1 MKNKFPL
8 LIISILIL
16 MGCASNEKEEAE
28 PPEVQLYRMAQ
39 DRINAKNFLGAVD
52 SLARIERFYPF
63 GVYAEQARADLIYAH
78 YMSGDFDQAYAASEK
93 FIRLYPRNTNV
104 DYAYFMK
111 GMTGYYADEGL
122 LGNIFSLSLAKR
134 DITGA
139 MQSYADLTEFLIRYP
154 ESEYIDAA
162 RERLIFLRN
171 LIASSELD
179 GAEYYLKRGA
189 YLAALNRANYVL
201 KNIPNSTEKQRALD
215 IMKKSFIIIIP
226 CTFIEI
232 IAKRV
237 TLCFT
242 EIMLRIV

>member
-39 DRINAKNFLGAVD
+39 DRINAQNYLGAVD

-78 YMSGDFDQAYAASEK
+78 YMSGDYDQAYAASEK

-111 GMTGYYADEGL
+111 WMTGYYADEGL

-139 MQSYADLTEFLIRYP
+139 MESYADLTEFLIRYP

-201 KNIPNSTEKQRALD
+201 KNIPNSTDCLLYTSPSPRDPHLSRMPSSA
-215 IMKKSFIIIIP
+215 
-226 CTFIEI
+226 
-232 IAKRV
+232 
-237 TLCFT
+237 
-242 EIMLRIV
+242 

>member
-1 MKNKFPL
+1 MKNKFL
-8 LIISILIL
+8 LLSFSILIL
-16 MGCASNEKEEAE
+16 MGCASNEKEDAE
-28 PPEVQLYRMAQ
+28 PPEVQLYRLAQ
-39 DRINAKNFLGAVD
+39 DRINAQNYLGAVD
-52 SLARIERFYPF
+52 SLVRIERFYPF

-78 YMSGDFDQAYAASEK
+78 YMSGDYDQAYAASEK

-122 LGNIFSLSLAKR
+122 LGNLFSLSLAKR
-134 DITGA
+134 DISGA

-179 GAEYYLKRGA
+179 GAEYYMKRGA

-201 KNIPNSTEKQRALD
+201 KNIPNSTETQRALD
-215 IMKKSFIIIIP
+215 IMKKSFI
-226 CTFIEI
+226 ELGYEEY
-232 IAKRV
+232 AEKV
-237 TLCFT
+237 SSVEALN
-242 EIMLRIV
+242 

>member
-1 MKNKFPL
+1 MKNKF
-8 LIISILIL
+8 LILFFSILVL
-16 MGCASNEKEEAE
+16 MGCASNEKEDAE

-39 DRINAKNFLGAVD
+39 DRINAQNYLGAVD

-78 YMSGDFDQAYAASEK
+78 YMSGDYDQAYAASEK

-122 LGNIFSLSLAKR
+122 LGNLFSLSLAKR
-134 DITGA
+134 DISGA

-179 GAEYYLKRGA
+179 GAEYYMKRGA

-201 KNIPNSTEKQRALD
+201 KNIPNSTETQRALD
-215 IMKKSFIIIIP
+215 IMKKSFI
-226 CTFIEI
+226 ELGYEEY
-232 IAKRV
+232 AEKV
-237 TLCFT
+237 SSVEALN
-242 EIMLRIV
+242 

>member
-1 MKNKFPL
+1 MKNKF
-8 LIISILIL
+8 LILFFSILVL
-16 MGCASNEKEEAE
+16 MGCASNEKEDAE
-28 PPEVQLYRMAQ
+28 PAEVQLYRLAQ
-39 DRINAKNFLGAVD
+39 DRINAQNYLGAVD
-52 SLARIERFYPF
+52 SLVRIERFYPF

-78 YMSGDFDQAYAASEK
+78 YMSGDYDQAYAASEK

-122 LGNIFSLSLAKR
+122 LGNLFSLSLAKR
-134 DITGA
+134 DIGGA

-179 GAEYYLKRGA
+179 GAEYYMKRGA

-201 KNIPNSTEKQRALD
+201 KNIPNSTETQRALD
-215 IMKKSFIIIIP
+215 IMKKSFI
-226 CTFIEI
+226 ELGYEEY
-232 IAKRV
+232 AEKV
-237 TLCFT
+237 SSVEALN
-242 EIMLRIV
+242 

>member
-1 MKNKFPL
+1 MKNKF
-8 LIISILIL
+8 LILFFSILVL
-16 MGCASNEKEEAE
+16 MGCASNEKEDAE
-28 PPEVQLYRMAQ
+28 PPEVQLYRLAQ
-39 DRINAKNFLGAVD
+39 DRLNAQNYLGAVD
-52 SLARIERFYPF
+52 SLVRIERFYPF

-78 YMSGDFDQAYAASEK
+78 YMSGDYDQAYAASEK

-122 LGNIFSLSLAKR
+122 LGNLFSLSLAKR
-134 DITGA
+134 DISGA

-179 GAEYYLKRGA
+179 GAEYYMKRGA

-201 KNIPNSTEKQRALD
+201 KNIPNSTETQRALD
-215 IMKKSFIIIIP
+215 IMKKSFI
-226 CTFIEI
+226 ELGYEEY
-232 IAKRV
+232 AEKV
-237 TLCFT
+237 SSVEALN
-242 EIMLRIV
+242 

>member
-1 MKNKFPL
+1 MKNKF
-8 LIISILIL
+8 LILFFSILVL
-16 MGCASNEKEEAE
+16 MGCASNEKEDAE
-28 PPEVQLYRMAQ
+28 PPEVQLYRLAQ
-39 DRINAKNFLGAVD
+39 DRINAQNYLGAVD
-52 SLARIERFYPF
+52 SLVRIERFYPF

-78 YMSGDFDQAYAASEK
+78 YMSGDYDQAYAASEK

-122 LGNIFSLSLAKR
+122 LGNLFSLSLAKR
-134 DITGA
+134 DIGGA
-139 MQSYADLTEFLIRYP
+139 MQSYADMTEFLIRYP

-179 GAEYYLKRGA
+179 GAEYYMKRGA

-201 KNIPNSTEKQRALD
+201 KNIPNSTETQRALD
-215 IMKKSFIIIIP
+215 IMKKSFI
-226 CTFIEI
+226 ELGYEEY
-232 IAKRV
+232 AEKV
-237 TLCFT
+237 SSVEALN
-242 EIMLRIV
+242 

>member
-1 MKNKFPL
+1 MKNKF
-8 LIISILIL
+8 LILFFSILVL
-16 MGCASNEKEEAE
+16 MGCASNEKEDAE
-28 PPEVQLYRMAQ
+28 PPEVQLYRLAQ
-39 DRINAKNFLGAVD
+39 DRINAQNYLGAVD
-52 SLARIERFYPF
+52 SLVRIERFYPF

-78 YMSGDFDQAYAASEK
+78 YMSGDYDQAYAASEK

-122 LGNIFSLSLAKR
+122 LGNLFSLSLAKR
-134 DITGA
+134 DISGA

-179 GAEYYLKRGA
+179 GAEYYMKRGA

-201 KNIPNSTEKQRALD
+201 KNIPNSTETQRALD
-215 IMKKSFIIIIP
+215 IMKKSFIELFIT
-226 CTFIEI
+226 TFFS
-232 IAKRV
+232 
-237 TLCFT
+237 L
-242 EIMLRIV
+242 L

>member
-1 MKNKFPL
+1 MKNKF
-8 LIISILIL
+8 LILFFSILVL
-16 MGCASNEKEEAE
+16 MGCASNEKEDAE
-28 PPEVQLYRMAQ
+28 PPEVQLYRLAQ
-39 DRINAKNFLGAVD
+39 DRISAQNYLGAVD
-52 SLARIERFYPF
+52 SLVRIERFYPF

-78 YMSGDFDQAYAASEK
+78 YMSGDYDQAYAASEK

-111 GMTGYYADEGL
+111 GMTGYFAVEGL
-122 LGNIFSLSLAKR
+122 LGNLFSLSLAKR
-134 DITGA
+134 DIGGA

-179 GAEYYLKRGA
+179 GAEYYMKRGA

-201 KNIPNSTEKQRALD
+201 KNIPNSTETQRALD
-215 IMKKSFIIIIP
+215 IMKKSFI
-226 CTFIEI
+226 ELGYEEY
-232 IAKRV
+232 AEKV
-237 TLCFT
+237 SSVEALN
-242 EIMLRIV
+242 

>member
-8 LIISILIL
+8 LIVSILIL

-28 PPEVQLYRMAQ
+28 QPEVQLYRMAQ

-215 IMKKSFIIIIP
+215 IMKKSFI
-226 CTFIEI
+226 ELGYEEY
-232 IAKRV
+232 AEKV
-237 TLCFT
+237 SSVEALN
-242 EIMLRIV
+242 

>member
-8 LIISILIL
+8 LIVSILIL

-78 YMSGDFDQAYAASEK
+78 YMSGDFDQTYAASEK

-215 IMKKSFIIIIP
+215 IMKKSFI
-226 CTFIEI
+226 ELGYEEY
-232 IAKRV
+232 AEKV
-237 TLCFT
+237 SSVEALN
-242 EIMLRIV
+242 

>member
-1 MKNKFPL
+1 MKNKF
-8 LIISILIL
+8 LILFFSILVL
-16 MGCASNEKEEAE
+16 MGCASNEKEDAE
-28 PPEVQLYRMAQ
+28 PPEVQLYRLAQ
-39 DRINAKNFLGAVD
+39 DRISAQNYLGAVD
-52 SLARIERFYPF
+52 SLVRIERFYPF

-78 YMSGDFDQAYAASEK
+78 YMSGAYDQAYAASEK

-122 LGNIFSLSLAKR
+122 LGNLFSLSLAKR
-134 DITGA
+134 DISGA

-179 GAEYYLKRGA
+179 GAEYYMKRGA

-201 KNIPNSTEKQRALD
+201 KNIPNSTETQRALD
-215 IMKKSFIIIIP
+215 IMKKSFI
-226 CTFIEI
+226 ELGYEEY
-232 IAKRV
+232 AEKV
-237 TLCFT
+237 SSVEALN
-242 EIMLRIV
+242 

>member
-1 MKNKFPL
+1 MKNKFL
-8 LIISILIL
+8 LLSLSILIL
-16 MGCASNEKEEAE
+16 MGCASNEKEDAE
-28 PPEVQLYRMAQ
+28 PPEVQLYRLAQ
-39 DRINAKNFLGAVD
+39 DRINAQNYLGAVD
-52 SLARIERFYPF
+52 SLVRIERFYPF

-78 YMSGDFDQAYAASEK
+78 YMSGDYDQAYAASEK

-122 LGNIFSLSLAKR
+122 LGNLFSLSLAKR
-134 DITGA
+134 DISGA

-179 GAEYYLKRGA
+179 GAEYYMKRGA

-201 KNIPNSTEKQRALD
+201 KNIPNSTETQRALD
-215 IMKKSFIIIIP
+215 IMKKSFI
-226 CTFIEI
+226 ELGYEEY
-232 IAKRV
+232 AEKV
-237 TLCFT
+237 SSVEALN
-242 EIMLRIV
+242 

>member
-1 MKNKFPL
+1 
-8 LIISILIL
+8 

-28 PPEVQLYRMAQ
+28 PPEVQLYRLAQ
-39 DRINAKNFLGAVD
+39 DRINAQNYLGAVD

-78 YMSGDFDQAYAASEK
+78 YMSGDYDQAYAASEK

-111 GMTGYYADEGL
+111 GMTGYYADDGL
-122 LGNIFSLSLAKR
+122 LGNLFSLSLAKR
-134 DITGA
+134 DISGA

-179 GAEYYLKRGA
+179 GAEYYMKRGA

-201 KNIPNSTEKQRALD
+201 KNIPNSTETQRALN
-215 IMKKSFIIIIP
+215 IMKKSFI
-226 CTFIEI
+226 ELGYEEY
-232 IAKRV
+232 AEKV
-237 TLCFT
+237 SSVEALN
-242 EIMLRIV
+242 